1 MLRCESCRCGG
12 GGGGSSSA
20 TTAAAAAAEL
30 EQFLRTQMAAKGGE
44 GATAG
49 DRTLRFPRL
58 EGKAARAI
66 RSMALRRGLYV
77 QEGRAQ
83 LEVGTQRAP
92 FRAG

>member
-1 MLRCESCRCGG
+1 MV
-12 GGGGSSSA
+12 A
-20 TTAAAAAAEL
+20 VWQA
-30 EQFLRTQMAAKGGE
+30 RTQMAAKGGE

-83 LEVGTQRAP
+83 LDFVVDEGP
-92 FRAG
+92 HLD